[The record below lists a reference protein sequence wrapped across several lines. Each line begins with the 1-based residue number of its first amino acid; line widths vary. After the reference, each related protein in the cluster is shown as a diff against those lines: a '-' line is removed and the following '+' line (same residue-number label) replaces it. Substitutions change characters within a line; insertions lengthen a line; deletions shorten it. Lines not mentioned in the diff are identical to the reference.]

1 MKTLYSKLF
10 NIRLTQRYRVTTA
23 LNVRSQPTRS
33 YMPEEEKKAV
43 TEQASGA
50 PEKENGTK
58 TQQASSEPQVGS
70 KEYNFRRLENEKKE
84 TERRLQ
90 EQERLNRELVGALQG
105 LKPQQPK
112 EEELPQLSP
121 DDIPEWSVVQK
132 YVDRVAE
139 KKARELLEQKEKE
152 ALPQKAKQRFS
163 DYSEVVSEENVK
175 HLEQTNPELAAAIT
189 KADDPWSA
197 TYSAIK
203 NSWFYNQK
211 KNDKEPKVNE
221 ELEKM
226 EENATRPISSN
237 AIGKSNAL
245 SNARAFAKKPKEQLY
260 KDMMNAAS
268 RL

>member
-1 MKTLYSKLF
+1 
-10 NIRLTQRYRVTTA
+10 
-23 LNVRSQPTRS
+23 
-33 YMPEEEKKAV
+33 MPEEEKKAV
-43 TEQASGA
+43 TEQAPGK
-50 PEKENGTK
+50 PEKENGTQ

-70 KEYNFRRLENEKKE
+70 KEYNFRKLEEQKKE

-105 LKPQQPK
+105 LKPPPPK

-132 YVDRVAE
+132 HLEKVAKSVDQVAE
-139 KKARELLEQKEKE
+139 KKIKEYIEKKEKE
-152 ALPQKAKQRFS
+152 ELPQRAKQRFS

-175 HLEQTNPELAAAIT
+175 FLEQNNPELAAAIT

-211 KNDKEPKVNE
+211 KSGNTNKASE
-221 ELEKM
+221 EIEKI
-226 EENATRPISSN
+226 EENANKPMSSN
-237 AIGKSNAL
+237 AIGKSSALGNAH
-245 SNARAFAKKPKEQLY
+245 AFAKKSKEQLH
-260 KDMMNAAS
+260 KEMMQAAS
-268 RL
+268 RY